1 MIRLPNL
8 LKNRDKNENFSEV
21 SINNEKYIECTIS
34 SDVLKPKFDINKN
47 IILGALVSKEKFFAD
62 FSNESMDAD
71 GNTYIFDNN
80 GRLIEYIK
88 NLPKLRIII
97 FR

>member
-1 MIRLPNL
+1 M
-8 LKNRDKNENFSEV
+8 
-21 SINNEKYIECTIS
+21 
-34 SDVLKPKFDINKN
+34 LKPKFDINKN

-80 GRLIEYIK
+80 
-88 NLPKLRIII
+88 
-97 FR
+97 